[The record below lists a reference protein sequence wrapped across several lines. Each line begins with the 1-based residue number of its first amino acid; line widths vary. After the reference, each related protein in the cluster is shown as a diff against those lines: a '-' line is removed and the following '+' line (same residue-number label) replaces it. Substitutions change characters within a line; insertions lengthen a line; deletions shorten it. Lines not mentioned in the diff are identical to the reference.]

1 MEPNNIAPGI
11 HRVFAD
17 IGDRDLFEGI
27 WPLPHGVNI
36 NSYIV
41 QGSDKI
47 AFIDLV
53 KDWEGALEKINNQLT
68 TLGVSFNDVDYLILN
83 HMEPDHTGS
92 LEEMRKRNPH
102 MEILCTKKAVPLVSS
117 FYGVTEGVRAVA
129 SGDSIDLGGKT
140 LVFEETPN
148 IHWPETMMTYAVE
161 DKVLFSCDAFGS
173 FGTYEHAF
181 DDELTSQEWDLL
193 IPETRRY
200 YSNIVSSFSSFV
212 AKGIAKLASLDIKVI
227 APSHGIIWRKDP
239 SRVINLYS
247 DYARFMND
255 PDPGSVTIV
264 YSSMY
269 GNSAKLIPLIKET
282 LIDEGVTV
290 DVFEVPQDHASFV
303 LSSAW
308 TSKGIVFAMPTY
320 EYKMFP
326 PMYHILDILERS
338 HVNNRKVMRV
348 GSYGWSGGAQK
359 QFDPFI
365 KTLKWECL
373 GNVEYQGSPT
383 DDDKKM
389 AVSIAKE
396 LAKSVLQ

>member
-1 MEPNNIAPGI
+1 MEPNKIAPGI

-41 QGSDKI
+41 QGSKKL

-53 KDWEGALEKINNQLT
+53 KDWEGALAKINNQLT
-68 TLGVSFNDVDYLILN
+68 SLGIKFSDIDYLVLN

-92 LEEMRKRNPH
+92 LSEMRKQNPH
-102 MEILCTKKAVPLVSS
+102 MEILCTKKAIPLVSS
-117 FYGVTEGVRAVA
+117 FYGITEGVKAVS
-129 SGDSIDLGGKT
+129 SGDSVDLGGKT

-148 IHWPETMMTYAVE
+148 IHWPETMMTYVPE

-181 DDELTSQEWDLL
+181 DDELTSKEWELL
-193 IPETRRY
+193 MPETQRY
-200 YSNIVSSFSSFV
+200 YANIVSSFSTFV
-212 AKGIAKLASLDIKVI
+212 TKGIDKLASLDIQVV

-239 SRVINLYS
+239 SKVINFYKDL
-247 DYARFMND
+247 ARYMNE
-255 PDPGSVTIV
+255 PDPGVVTIV

-269 GNSAKLIPLIKET
+269 GNSAKLIPLVKET
-282 LIDEGVTV
+282 LEGEGVKV
-290 DVFEVPQDHASFV
+290 LLHEVPQEHASFV

-308 TSKGIVFAMPTY
+308 GSKGIVFAMPTY

-338 HVNNRKVMRV
+338 HVNKRKVMRI

-365 KTLKWECL
+365 DALKWDCL
-373 GNVEYQGSPT
+373 GNVEYQGAPT
-383 DDDKKM
+383 EKDRIA
-389 AVSIAKE
+389 AVEIAKA
-396 LAKSVLQ
+396 LAKSVLS

>member
-1 MEPNNIAPGI
+1 MEPNKIAPGI

-41 QGSDKI
+41 QGSEKL

-53 KDWEGALEKINNQLT
+53 KDWEGALAKINEQLAS
-68 TLGVSFNDVDYLILN
+68 LGIKFSDVDYLVLN

-92 LEEMRKRNPH
+92 LEEMRRENPG

-117 FYGVTEGVRAVA
+117 FYGVTDGVRAVT

-140 LVFEETPN
+140 LFFEETPN
-148 IHWPETMMTYAVE
+148 IHWPETMMTYVPE

-181 DDELTSQEWDLL
+181 DDELTQKEWDLL
-193 IPETRRY
+193 IPETLRY
-200 YSNIVSSFSSFV
+200 YSNIVSTFSPFV
-212 AKGIAKLASLDIKVI
+212 IRGIDKLANLEIEIV

-239 SRVINLYS
+239 SRVINLYK
-247 DYARFMND
+247 DYARYMNE
-255 PDPGSVTIV
+255 PDSGTVTII

-269 GNSAKLIPLIKET
+269 GNSAKLISLIKQT
-282 LIDEGVTV
+282 LIDEGVEV
-290 DVFEVPQDHASFV
+290 IVHQVPQDHASFV

-308 TSKGIVFAMPTY
+308 ISKGIVFAMPTY

-326 PMYHILDILERS
+326 PMFQILDILERS
-338 HVNNRKVMRV
+338 HVNKRKVMRV

-365 KTLKWECL
+365 ETLKWDCL
-373 GNVEYQGSPT
+373 GNVEYQGAPT
-383 DDDKKM
+383 DKDKEN
-389 AVSIAKE
+389 AIAIAKE
-396 LAKSVLQ
+396 LAKSVLN

>member
-1 MEPNNIAPGI
+1 MEPNKVASGI

-41 QGSDKI
+41 QGSEKL

-53 KDWEGALEKINNQLT
+53 KDWEGALAKINDQLT
-68 TLGVSFNDVDYLILN
+68 SLGIKFSDVDYLVLN

-92 LEEMRKRNPH
+92 LEEMRRQNPD
-102 MEILCTKKAVPLVSS
+102 MEILCTKKAIPLVSS
-117 FYGVTEGVRAVA
+117 FYGVTNGVRAVA

-148 IHWPETMMTYAVE
+148 IHWPETMMTYVPE

-181 DDELTSQEWDLL
+181 DDELTQEEWDLL
-193 IPETRRY
+193 IPETLRY
-200 YSNIVSSFSSFV
+200 YSNIISTFSPFV
-212 AKGIAKLASLDIKVI
+212 TRGIEKLANLDIKIV

-239 SRVINLYS
+239 LRVINLYK
-247 DYARFMND
+247 DYARYMND
-255 PDPGSVTIV
+255 PDTGTVTIV

-269 GNSAKLIPLIKET
+269 GNSAKLIPLVEKT
-282 LIDEGVTV
+282 LIDEGVKV
-290 DVFEVPQDHASFV
+290 DVYQVPRDHASFV

-338 HVNNRKVMRV
+338 HVNKRKVMRI

-365 KTLKWECL
+365 ETLKWDCL
-373 GNVEYQGSPT
+373 GNVEYQGAPT
-383 DDDKKM
+383 DKDKEA
-389 AVSIAKE
+389 AVQIAKE
-396 LAKSVLQ
+396 LAKSVLS

>member
-41 QGSDKI
+41 QGNDKL

-53 KDWEGALEKINNQLT
+53 KDWEGALAKINDQLT
-68 TLGVSFNDVDYLILN
+68 SLGIKFSDVDYLILN

-92 LEEMRKRNPH
+92 LAEMRKQNPR

-117 FYGVTEGVRAVA
+117 FYGVTDGVRAVG

-181 DDELTSQEWDLL
+181 DDELTPEEWDLL

-200 YSNIVSSFSSFV
+200 YSNIVSTFSMFV
-212 AKGIAKLASLDIKVI
+212 TKGIAKLASLDIKVI
-227 APSHGIIWRKDP
+227 APSHGIIWRTDP
-239 SRVINLYS
+239 LRVINSYK

-269 GNSAKLIPLIKET
+269 GNSAKLIPLIEQT
-282 LIDEGVTV
+282 LIDEGVNV
-290 DVFEVPQDHASFV
+290 DVYQVPQDHASFV

-338 HVNNRKVMRV
+338 HVNKRKVMRV

-365 KTLKWECL
+365 ETLKWDCL
-373 GNVEYQGSPT
+373 GNVEYQGAPT
-383 DDDKKM
+383 EKDKEA

-396 LAKSVLQ
+396 LAKSVLS